1 MAISIWGIERY
12 LSIELRKKKKKKERK
27 GKTEGK
33 ETVGKINEREREKE
47 MTKD

>member
-12 LSIELRKKKKKKERK
+12 LSIELRKKKKK
-27 GKTEGK
+27 EGK

>member
-12 LSIELRKKKKKKERK
+12 LSIELRKKKRK
-27 GKTEGK
+27 GK